1 MAFSRNFTFSKAW
14 VGIQILLHTTKIAEM
29 NDSDIDLSEK
39 SEIFKIASV
48 EKKLQLPEVGEKSKK
63 SEISRKLVI
72 DFVVLAQKLSKH
84 NVNSM
89 YDRK

>member
-48 EKKLQLPEVGEKSKK
+48 EKKLQLPEVGEKSGKIRDFP
-63 SEISRKLVI
+63 EIGHRFRGFGPKTV
-72 DFVVLAQKLSKH
+72 QT
-84 NVNSM
+84 
-89 YDRK
+89 

>member
-1 MAFSRNFTFSKAW
+1 
-14 VGIQILLHTTKIAEM
+14 M

-48 EKKLQLPEVGEKSKK
+48 EKKLQLPEVGEKSGK

-72 DFVVLAQKLSKH
+72 DFVILTQKLSKH

-89 YDRK
+89 YDRNFLKVVLQF